1 MSFHASIYIPRMSI
15 RHDEDTVRNIIMA
28 DYRIGTISHIDFTP
42 INKKPGFFENHDPRF
57 KSAFIHFS
65 DNTKYWDKNFWDKI
79 SRGEQYILNITSTE
93 YWICLKNKNPIQRTM
108 MNIHQVVENGRH
120 LENLV
125 QEQAKKIEELEKKL
139 SGVNECLYQLLGGL
153 FNQQD
158 QAKILQLYSDV
169 LDCKK
174 SDKITEDD
182 TSEWGIWPTTRQGDE
197 CEKRL
202 EELETELKILKDDL
216 SSYGVLEYNN

>member
-1 MSFHASIYIPRMSI
+1 MSI
-15 RHDEDTVRNIIMA
+15 SHDDESIRMIMR
-28 DYRIGTISHIDFTP
+28 DCQIGTISHIDFTP
-42 INKKPGFFENHDPRF
+42 INKKHGFFENHDPF
-57 KSAFIHFS
+57 LKSAFIYFS
-65 DNTKYWDKNFWDKI
+65 DNAEYKNKNFWDTI
-79 SRGEQYILNITSTE
+79 ARDEEYTLNVSSSTPIE
-93 YWICLKNKNPIQRTM
+93 IWICLKNKNPIQRTM
-108 MNIHQVVENGRH
+108 MNIHQVAENGRH

-139 SGVNECLYQLLGGL
+139 RGVNECVYQLLGGL
-153 FNQQD
+153 FNQHD

-174 SDKITEDD
+174 SDNITNDD

-202 EELETELKILKDDL
+202 EQLESDLKNLQNDL
-216 SSYGVLEYNN
+216 STYGILEYNN